1 MFSRELKLIMQQ
13 GTARRQSKKQ
23 LSNNSCLEMG
33 IVYLPF
39 IDLFY
44 HSLDKSDNILGC
56 VIAKHTYTKWEFV
69 KLLL

>member
-1 MFSRELKLIMQQ
+1 
-13 GTARRQSKKQ
+13 
-23 LSNNSCLEMG
+23 MG